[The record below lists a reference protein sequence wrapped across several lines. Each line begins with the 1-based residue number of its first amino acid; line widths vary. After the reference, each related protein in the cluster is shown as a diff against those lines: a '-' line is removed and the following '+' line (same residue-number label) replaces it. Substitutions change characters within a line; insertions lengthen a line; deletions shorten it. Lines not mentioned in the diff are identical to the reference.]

1 MAESI
6 SNDLASARLG
16 LKRGSVDLAESVT
29 SWSHAYE
36 MIKSLLLSAC
46 REHAIDVQHVGSTS
60 VRGLRAKPILDV
72 AIGVQPNVAV
82 PADLVDALVT
92 VGFIDRGV
100 GAGSVGRLLVWELEP
115 GVRAVHLHIVGYGT
129 QEWSNYVVLRD
140 ALRAD
145 ADLLAEYERVK
156 DDLAER
162 FPGDRAAYTDGKT
175 RFVEQILRRER

>member
-1 MAESI
+1 
-6 SNDLASARLG
+6 
-16 LKRGSVDLAESVT
+16 
-29 SWSHAYE
+29 

-82 PADLVDALVT
+82 PAELVDALVT

-129 QEWSNYVVLRD
+129 EEWSNYVVFRD

-145 ADLLAEYERVK
+145 ADLLAEYERIK